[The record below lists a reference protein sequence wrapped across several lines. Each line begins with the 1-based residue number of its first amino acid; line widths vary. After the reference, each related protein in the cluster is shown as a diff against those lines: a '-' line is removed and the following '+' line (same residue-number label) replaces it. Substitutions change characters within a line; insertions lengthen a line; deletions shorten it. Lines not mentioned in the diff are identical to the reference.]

1 MVSVEVHKPGG
12 ASPASPPLRRYG
24 PAVAVVVA
32 ALVLAAGV
40 FGLAAALGG
49 SGRPGPPP
57 ASVGIAEDRALPASV
72 LDVSLVDQHGFS
84 TSLSAFRGKIVV
96 FTPFLSSC
104 QETCPITTGAF
115 LQMRRDLGAA
125 GLGGQVVLA
134 EVSVDPSRDTPSRLA
149 AYAHLT
155 GTDFPLL
162 TGKTADLD
170 ALWHYFGIYA
180 QKVPEGNPPGIDWQ
194 SGAPYSYDVNHS
206 DGFIVLDRRLH
217 SRFVTG
223 AAPKL
228 GSHRLGGALSRMLSA
243 QGRQD
248 LNSPP
253 ANAWTIPEGL
263 QAIGWVAGR
272 AVPSEG

>member
-1 MVSVEVHKPGG
+1 MVSVEVHKPVGTN
-12 ASPASPPLRRYG
+12 PASPPGRRYG
-24 PAVAVVVA
+24 PLVAVVVA
-32 ALVLAAGV
+32 VVMAAGA
-40 FGLAAALGG
+40 FGLAAVLGR

-57 ASVGIAEDRALPASV
+57 ASLGIAEDRAVPASV
-72 LDVSLVDQHGFS
+72 LDVPLVDQEGRT

-115 LQMRRDLGAA
+115 LQMRRDLRAA

-134 EVSVDPSRDTPSRLA
+134 ELSVDPSRDTPSRLA

-162 TGKTADLD
+162 TGMTAGLGT
-170 ALWHYFGIYA
+170 LWHYFGVYYT
-180 QKVPEGNPPGIDWQ
+180 KVPEGNPPGIDWQ
-194 SGAPYSYDVNHS
+194 TGAPYAYDVDHS
-206 DGFIVLDRRLH
+206 DGFIVLDQQLH
-217 SRFVTG
+217 ARFVT
-223 AAPKL
+223 AAPPNL
-228 GSHRLGGALSRMLSA
+228 TSHRLGRALSGMLSP

-248 LNSPP
+248 LSSPP
-253 ANAWTIPEGL
+253 GNAWTIAQGL

-272 AVPSEG
+272 TVSQVG

>member
-1 MVSVEVHKPGG
+1 VSVEVHKPGG
-12 ASPASPPLRRYG
+12 VSPASPPVRRYG
-24 PAVAVVVA
+24 PAVAVIVA
-32 ALVLAAGV
+32 GAVLAAGV

-57 ASVGIAEDRALPASV
+57 ASLGIAEDRAVPASV
-72 LDVSLVDQHGFS
+72 LDVPLVDQRGRS
-84 TSLSAFRGKIVV
+84 TSLSALRGKIVV

-115 LQMRRDLGAA
+115 LQMRRDIGAA

-149 AYAHLT
+149 AYSHLT

-162 TGKTADLD
+162 TGTTAGLG
-170 ALWHYFGIYA
+170 ALWRYFGVYS

-194 SGAPYSYDVNHS
+194 TGAPYSYDVNHS

-217 SRFVTG
+217 ARFLTG

-228 GSHRLGGALSRMLSA
+228 GSHRLGRALSGMLSA

-248 LNSPP
+248 LNAPS
-253 ANAWTIPEGL
+253 ANAWTVPQGL

-272 AVPSEG
+272 AVPGGG